1 ILSHKAR
8 RAGLDLPDAVV
19 SELARGTRG
28 DVRQLEAVVV
38 SLAAQA
44 DFQGRPVDLDLAR
57 EVLNQ
62 ICGQG
67 VAPDVETVKRV
78 VCRTFRLTESELVSK
93 SRYKRIVVP
102 RNLAMYFTRRY
113 TEMSF
118 AAIGE
123 AFGREH
129 ATVMHSVRRIERQL
143 REDQRFAHQARYLQE
158 KIEAEGPPND
168 ARN

>member
-1 ILSHKAR
+1 
-8 RAGLDLPDAVV
+8 
-19 SELARGTRG
+19 
-28 DVRQLEAVVV
+28 
-38 SLAAQA
+38 
-44 DFQGRPVDLDLAR
+44 VDLDLAR
-57 EVLNQ
+57 EVLDH
-62 ICGQG
+62 ICGPG
-67 VAPDVETVKRV
+67 GAPDVATIKRV
-78 VCRTFRLTESELVSK
+78 VCRTYHLSEAELVSK

-123 AFGREH
+123 VFGREH

-143 REDQRFAHQARYLQE
+143 REDQRFAHQARYLQK
-158 KIEAEGPPND
+158 KIEAEGQPDP